1 MELVERRKRLEVA
14 VDTEFERHST
24 YYPELCLVQLATE
37 GSIALLDP
45 IKCEDITPLAEFLN
59 CKERIKVPHAARQD
73 LAMNLRV
80 SI

>member
-1 MELVERRKRLEVA
+1 MREDFTYIENVDALWNWCEAQKAAVEVA

-45 IKCEDITPLAEFLN
+45 DKVSGHHSIG
-59 CKERIKVPHAARQD
+59 RIFKF
-73 LAMNLRV
+73 
-80 SI
+80 